1 MKSRN
6 ATPHNQQQITF
17 TYMKQYTFL
26 VFLFLILTSC
36 NKELSFENETFE
48 KKSTIPC
55 KTDCPIITIDIP
67 IAKNIPIVADS
78 INKKIFSVIKEIVYF
93 GENPLKSND
102 YNALATSFI
111 DSYEEMHKKFPNETF
126 GWQGKIKGNLEFESG
141 QIINIKIDHYT
152 FTGGAHGYQG
162 YRSLLFNPKTGKTI
176 LAHQIFKNEKEF
188 KAFAEKAFRE
198 KYKIPAKA
206 NINATGLMFENDKFQ
221 LPQNIFYTEEGLLLY
236 YNSYEAASYADGPKE
251 LLFPYDEVNQY
262 LLYQ

>member
-1 MKSRN
+1 M
-6 ATPHNQQQITF
+6 
-17 TYMKQYTFL
+17 FL
-26 VFLFLILTSC
+26 LFTSC
-36 NKELSFENETFE
+36 NKGLSFENETFE
-48 KKSTIPC
+48 KKSILPC
-55 KTDCPIITIDIP
+55 KTDCPIITIEIP
-67 IAKNIPIVADS
+67 IAKNTPVVSDS
-78 INKKIFSVIKEIVYF
+78 INKKIFSVVKEIVYF
-93 GENPLKSND
+93 GEKQVKLND
-102 YNALATSFI
+102 YNALTSSFI
-111 DSYEEMHKKFPNETF
+111 GSYEEMHKKFPNETF

-141 QIINIKIDHYT
+141 KIINIKIDHYT

-176 LAHQIFKNEKEF
+176 FSDQLFKNEKEF

-251 LLFPYDEVNQY
+251 LLFPYDEVNKY